1 MKKLIRYM
9 KNKKVGGTP
18 ISLVNNIYYKLEFY
32 NPSGSIKDRAAY
44 NILENYFKLGILKEN
59 DTVVIATSG
68 NMGISFA
75 YFGKKFK
82 IQVVIVMPDNASIE
96 RINILE
102 SYGASIILT
111 DCKQGMKGSIEKSL
125 ELSKEYGYIVID
137 QFDNI
142 YNKLANI
149 ETGKE
154 ILRDIPDVDYIVCG
168 IGTGGTISGICEYI
182 KQIDAKV
189 KVIGIEPYESSII
202 TKGEKGVHLI
212 QGIGAG
218 FIPPLINLK
227 DIYQIKRIK
236 GQEVIE
242 KFKNDN
248 PVLLGLSSIACD
260 IAARKILEKEPN
272 AKIVV
277 ICADGIDRYESVKK

>member
-1 MKKLIRYM
+1 MKKLIKYM

-18 ISLVNNIYYKLEFY
+18 ICLDNNIYYKLEFY

-82 IQVVIVMPDNASIE
+82 IKVVIVMPDNASVE

-102 SYGASIILT
+102 GYGVSIILT
-111 DCKQGMKGSIEKSL
+111 DSKQGMNGSIEKAL
-125 ELSKEYGYIVID
+125 ELSKENGYTIIN
-137 QFDNI
+137 QFDNV

-149 ETGKE
+149 EIGKE
-154 ILRDIPDVDYIVCG
+154 ILRDIPGVDYIVCG
-168 IGTGGTISGICEYI
+168 IGTGGTISGICEYL
-182 KQIDAKV
+182 KQIDSKV

-218 FIPPLINLK
+218 FIPPLIDLK
-227 DIYQIKRIK
+227 DIYQIVRVK

-248 PVLLGLSSIACD
+248 SVLLGLSGIACD

-277 ICADGIDRYESVKK
+277 ISADGIDRYESVK

>member
-1 MKKLIRYM
+1 M
-9 KNKKVGGTP
+9 KKVGSTL
-18 ISLVNNIYYKLEFY
+18 ITKYHNLYYKLEFN

-44 NILENYFKLGILKEN
+44 NILENYFKKGYLKEK
-59 DTVVIATSG
+59 DTVVLATSG

-75 YFGKKFK
+75 YFSKEFK

-96 RINILE
+96 RINILQT
-102 SYGASIILT
+102 YGAKVILT
-111 DCKQGMKGSIEKSL
+111 SSKLGMTGSIEKAN

-142 YNKLANI
+142 YNKLANVA
-149 ETGKE
+149 TGKE
-154 ILRDIPDVDYIVCG
+154 ILSSLPDASYIVCG

-182 KQIDAKV
+182 KQVNSSV
-189 KVIGIEPYESSII
+189 KVVGVEPYESSII

-218 FIPPLINLK
+218 FIPPLINLE
-227 DIYQIKRIK
+227 DIYAIERVK
-236 GQEVIE
+236 GEEVIE

-248 PVLLGLSSIACD
+248 PLLLGLSGIACE
-260 IAARKILEKEPN
+260 IVGRKILEKEPE

-277 ICADGIDRYESVKK
+277 ICADGIDRYESVMK